1 MCSNSRPSR
10 HARTSKGL
18 ITAAT
23 WLDGGWTVL
32 GWCSARLGSD
42 RLGSDHLIAV
52 FHWSLRFHPIAR
64 CDVAFISCHGAGSRL
79 FAVRARYLPPARLV
93 FYRTNR
99 HLYIYIRILFMKE
112 KMKRKRKRFLPRII
126 LVSYADRRRESK
138 IIKYIYICIYTMY
151 LFDRNLDDNGPLF
164 RGN

>member
-1 MCSNSRPSR
+1 
-10 HARTSKGL
+10 
-18 ITAAT
+18 
-23 WLDGGWTVL
+23 
-32 GWCSARLGSD
+32 
-42 RLGSDHLIAV
+42 
-52 FHWSLRFHPIAR
+52 
-64 CDVAFISCHGAGSRL
+64 
-79 FAVRARYLPPARLV
+79 
-93 FYRTNR
+93 
-99 HLYIYIRILFMKE
+99 MKE